1 MKIKTRLSFQFT
13 LIVAGLLLMF
23 SALVY
28 YFSYSTQR
36 DRFRNNLTNEAKNN
50 AILLLNVKEVDS
62 TLLTKIQSSTFNWQK
77 EEIAITNSNF
87 HLIYGFNI
95 SYLTNQAIRLH
106 ISKNDVSYFEINEKD
121 GSYYKHRYNNHEY
134 NVLVMAYDNARRE
147 NLRDLRT
154 ILFWINL
161 VSIGFVVFLSYIFSR
176 NAIKPI
182 SKIIQSVKGINSYM
196 LSKRLDEGNRK
207 DEIAQLA
214 ITFNEMLINLETAF
228 KNQDEFVSHASH
240 ELRTPLTVMISESDF
255 VINHETETEEYKRH
269 IIRMVEDL
277 KRLNAQLNI
286 LLELAQINKEKVIQ
300 LTKVRIDEII
310 FTAISQIKYKYYR
323 QKIIPKIQYPENENE
338 LLINGNSG
346 MLAIA
351 FINILDNAC
360 KFSDDDVIVEILIA
374 SQFIEVTVSDK
385 GIGIPKEELDHIYR
399 PFNRAS
405 NVKFISGFGIGLS
418 LVAKI
423 FKLHD
428 VEIKIESA
436 INEGTRFKSIFKRP
450 EE

>member
-13 LIVAGLLLMF
+13 LIIAGLLLMF
-23 SALVY
+23 SVLVY

-36 DRFRNNLTNEAKNN
+36 DRFRDNLTNEAKNN

-62 TLLTKIQSSTFNWQK
+62 TLLTKIQLSTFYWQN
-77 EEIAITNSNF
+77 EEIAITDSTF

-95 SYLTNQAIRLH
+95 NYLTDKAIRQH
-106 ISKNDVSYFEINEKD
+106 ASKNDVSYFEINEKD
-121 GSYYKHRYNNHEY
+121 GSYYKHNYNNHEY
-134 NVLVMAYDNARRE
+134 NVLVMAYDNTRRG
-147 NLRDLRT
+147 NLRDLRV

-161 VSIGFVVFLSYIFSR
+161 VSIGFVILLSYVFSR

-214 ITFNEMLINLETAF
+214 ITFNEMLTNLETAF
-228 KNQDEFVSHASH
+228 KNQEEFVSHASH
-240 ELRTPLTVMISESDF
+240 ELRTPLTVMISESDYLL
-255 VINHETETEEYKRH
+255 NHETETEEFKRH

-300 LTKVRIDEII
+300 LSKIRIDEII
-310 FTAISQIKYKYYR
+310 FSAISQIKSKYPGR
-323 QKIIPKIQYPENENE
+323 KIIPKIQYPENENE
-338 LLINGNSG
+338 LLIVGNSG

-360 KFSDDDVIVEILIA
+360 KFSDDDVIVEISIS
-374 SQFIEVTVSDK
+374 SQFIEVTVSDR
-385 GIGIPKEELDHIYR
+385 GIGIPQEELDHIYR

-423 FKLHD
+423 FELHGVD
-428 VEIKIESA
+428 LKIESA
-436 INEGTRFKSIFKRP
+436 INEGTRFKMLFKRS
-450 EE
+450 EK